1 MWKVKIKVSLDLI
14 QLHGV
19 KALEVWRY
27 SCMDCYKLGT
37 RWR

>member
-1 MWKVKIKVSLDLI
+1 MLKVKIKVSLDLI

-27 SCMDCYKLGT
+27 GCTHWELGGGE
-37 RWR
+37 